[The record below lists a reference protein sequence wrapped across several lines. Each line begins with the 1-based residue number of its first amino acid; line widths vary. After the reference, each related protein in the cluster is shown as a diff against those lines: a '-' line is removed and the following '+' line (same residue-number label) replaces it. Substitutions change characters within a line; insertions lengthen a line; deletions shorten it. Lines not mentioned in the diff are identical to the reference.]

1 MKVVILCGGK
11 GSRMREIT
19 DDVPKP
25 LAMIGNKPI
34 LWHIMKI
41 YAHYGFNDFILLL
54 GYKGDK
60 IKEYFMD
67 YAWKNHNFV
76 LNSGTGQYELLEQP
90 EQWKI
95 TFIDTGFETMTGGRI
110 KKAQP
115 YIEGDSFMLT
125 YGDGLA
131 NIDINKLVDYHKQS
145 GRIATVTGVPRIS
158 QYGTMVAENGIVQ
171 IFQEKSQTEGI
182 INGGFFV
189 FNRKVFDY
197 LENDSSCI
205 LEQEPLRKLT
215 EARQLSIYLHDGF
228 WTAMDTYK
236 DILTVNEMWES
247 DHCKWKVW

>member
-11 GSRMREIT
+11 GSRMKEIT
-19 DDVPKP
+19 DDTPKP
-25 LAMIGNKPI
+25 LAMIGDKPI

-54 GYKGDK
+54 GYKGER
-60 IKEYFMD
+60 IKDYFIN
-67 YAWKNHNFV
+67 YGWRNSNFV

-90 EQWKI
+90 EEWKI
-95 TFIDTGFETMTGGRI
+95 TFIDTGIDTMTGGRI

-131 NIDINKLVDYHKQS
+131 DIDISKLVDYHKQS
-145 GRIATVTGVPRIS
+145 GCIATVTGVPKVS
-158 QYGTMVAENGIVQ
+158 QYGTMIAENGMVQ
-171 IFQEKSQTEGI
+171 TFQEKAHIEGI

-189 FNRKVFDY
+189 FKKEVFDY
-197 LENDSSCI
+197 LENDTNCI
-205 LEQEPLRKLT
+205 LEQEPLRNLA
-215 EARQLSIYLHDGF
+215 EARQLSIYEHGGF

-236 DILTVNEMWES
+236 DVLDVNKMWKS
-247 DHCKWKVW
+247 NDCKWKVW